1 MAGSKPSKSRPI
13 AFVDLEAQQRRLRT
27 QIDRAIAG
35 VLSHG
40 TYIMGPEVAKFE
52 QELADFCGAKYA
64 VSCSSG
70 TDALLMVLMAQGIGP
85 GDGVLCPAFT
95 FTATPETIALL
106 GATAVFVDVRE
117 DTFNIDPEKLEEALV
132 VAKDRGLKL
141 RAIIPVDLFGR
152 PADYQAISSFAQKH
166 DLFVLCDAAQSFGA
180 SIKGTC
186 VGRFGNATAISFF
199 PAKPLGCYGDGG
211 AVLTNDETLADAVCS
226 IRLHGKGS
234 AKYDIVRVGING
246 RLDTI
251 QAAILLQK
259 LSIFT
264 DEIERRNA
272 IALCY
277 SRGLKDHVSV
287 PVIEGDDPLAWA
299 QYTIRVPANRRDAIA
314 AHLREAGIPTA
325 VYYPRPVHKQP
336 AYNDHLKPPSGL
348 CVSERL
354 SGEVLS
360 LPMHPYL
367 DDEQVDR
374 VVAGVISA
382 VSVGC

>member
-13 AFVDLEAQQRRLRT
+13 AFVDLEAQQRRLRSK
-27 QIDRAIAG
+27 IDRAIAG
-35 VLSHG
+35 VLDHG
-40 TYIMGPEVAKFE
+40 KYTMGPEVSRFE
-52 QELADFCGAKYA
+52 QELADLCGAKHA
-64 VSCSSG
+64 ISCSSG

-106 GATAVFVDVRE
+106 GATAVFVDVQEATYNVDPDRLE
-117 DTFNIDPEKLEEALV
+117 DALA
-132 VAKDRGLKL
+132 VALDRGLKL
-141 RAIIPVDLFGR
+141 RAIVPVDLFGR
-152 PADYQAISSFAQKH
+152 PADYHAILSFAQKH
-166 DLFVLCDAAQSFGA
+166 DLFVLCDGAQSFGA
-180 SIKGTC
+180 SINGTC
-186 VGRFGNATAISFF
+186 VGRFGEATAISFF

-211 AVLTNDETLADAVCS
+211 AVLTDDDTLADAVRS

-251 QAAILLQK
+251 QAAVLLQK
-259 LSIFT
+259 LSIFA
-264 DEIERRNA
+264 DEIKRRNA
-272 IALCY
+272 IALRY
-277 SRGLKDHVSV
+277 SRGLKDHVGV
-287 PVIEGDDPLAWA
+287 PEIENDDPFAWA

-336 AYNDHLKPPSGL
+336 AYKDHLKPPSGL
-348 CVSERL
+348 SVSERL
-354 SGEVLS
+354 ANEVLS